1 MNRIEVITSVERRRR
16 WSRSEKET
24 WVAALMKP
32 GANATEVA
40 KQAGIDR
47 SLLYRWRQQLAASQE
62 GLPAFVPVTVA
73 PSMPEP
79 APVSARAAITIAFGA
94 NVRMTIEGSP
104 DETTLANVIGALA
117 GDRRVRTSEAPREM
131 IAFPSGVRV
140 WLATGH
146 TDMRKGFGSLAVLV
160 QETLKRNPH
169 AGDLYVFR
177 GRQGDLLKIIW
188 HDGQGA
194 CLFTKRL
201 ERGRFLWPSIAD
213 GVVTISSAQLSY
225 LLSGIDWR
233 MPQKTWRPEGAG

>member
-16 WSRSEKET
+16 WSRSEKEG
-24 WVAALMKP
+24 WVAALMEP

-117 GDRRVRTSEAPREM
+117 GDRR
-131 IAFPSGVRV
+131 
-140 WLATGH
+140 L
-146 TDMRKGFGSLAVLV
+146 
-160 QETLKRNPH
+160 
-169 AGDLYVFR
+169 
-177 GRQGDLLKIIW
+177 GRAKLP
-188 HDGQGA
+188 
-194 CLFTKRL
+194 
-201 ERGRFLWPSIAD
+201 ER
-213 GVVTISSAQLSY
+213 
-225 LLSGIDWR
+225 
-233 MPQKTWRPEGAG
+233 